1 MEVPRKQI
9 NEIKTM
15 TRQQAIETQIEE
27 IMDEFDFGL
36 CHKAFVD
43 NRWTYSRDTE
53 PPSLGE
59 LRKTARRLLRD
70 CARTPGGNTLLSGR
84 FEART
89 IEDTEEKWLRMSLTF
104 VYEFW
109 NIDEGTEYE

>member
-1 MEVPRKQI
+1 MEVPGEQI

-15 TRQQAIETQIEE
+15 TRQEAIERQIEE

-36 CHKAFVD
+36 VHKAFVD
-43 NRWTYSRDTE
+43 NSWTYRMDDD

-59 LRKTARRLLRD
+59 LRRTARKLLRD

-84 FEART
+84 FEARI

>member
-43 NRWTYSRDTE
+43 NRWTYRMDDE

-59 LRKTARRLLRD
+59 LRRTARQLLRD

-89 IEDTEEKWLRMSLTF
+89 IEDTEEKWLRMSLTL

-109 NIDEGTEYE
+109 NVNEGTEYE